1 MPPTRW
7 ICVLALSPLALGCA
21 GTLPDPRE
29 AVETYAEAVSRGDA
43 EAIHG
48 MLTEEARRELHV
60 DDLRALVADA
70 REELSE
76 QAKWLSDPATS
87 VRARARVRYP
97 DGEDATLD
105 LEDGRFKVTA
115 ADALPALASS
125 PEQAL
130 EQLRRVLARRS
141 YAGLMRVV
149 TASTRNAIET
159 DLRAIVDG
167 LAHPEGLEIEVQ
179 GDRASVR
186 LEGGHLVKLR
196 REQGV
201 WRIEDFD

>member
-1 MPPTRW
+1 MPPFRW
-7 ICVLALSPLALGCA
+7 KALLALSPLALGCA

-29 AVETYAEAVSRGDA
+29 AAKEYAEAIAKGDA

-48 MLTEEARRELHV
+48 MLEEESRRELHV
-60 DDLRALVADA
+60 EDVRRLLADA
-70 REELSE
+70 KDELSE
-76 QAKWLSDPATS
+76 QAKSFGDPAAT
-87 VRARARVRYP
+87 VQAVARVRYG
-97 DGEDATLD
+97 DGETATLS
-105 LEDGRFKVTA
+105 LEDGAFKVTA
-115 ADALPALASS
+115 ADSLPASASS
-125 PEQAL
+125 PAQAL

-141 YAGLMRVV
+141 YAGLMRVLS
-149 TASTRNAIET
+149 ASTRNAIES
-159 DLRAIVDG
+159 DLRTLVES

-201 WRIEDFD
+201 WRVEDFD